1 VTTHRTTAADRA
13 RGPVRRGTPRRWA
26 VLVGTGL
33 VGVAV
38 AVAGGVVA
46 VGGGAEA
53 GVSMQVPRAAPVPA
67 VTTAEPVPD
76 DAPRAGRTDVRDD
89 DRVADR
95 EDPVPVRAATLPPVV
110 AASPPVRVVV
120 GGLVDVR
127 VRPVGVDP
135 DGSMELPSSGDVAGW
150 YRFGAAP
157 GDPEGTVVIAS
168 HVDTSDGVG
177 EFAALGSA
185 EAGQAV
191 TVRGADGERH
201 RYRVTD
207 VRRYDKSDVP
217 LDELFDR
224 TGDPRLVLV
233 TCGGRW
239 DARAGSY
246 EDNLVVRAVPDAAG
260 RADR

>member
-1 VTTHRTTAADRA
+1 
-13 RGPVRRGTPRRWA
+13 
-26 VLVGTGL
+26 
-33 VGVAV
+33 
-38 AVAGGVVA
+38 
-46 VGGGAEA
+46 
-53 GVSMQVPRAAPVPA
+53 
-67 VTTAEPVPD
+67 
-76 DAPRAGRTDVRDD
+76 
-89 DRVADR
+89 
-95 EDPVPVRAATLPPVV
+95 
-110 AASPPVRVVV
+110 
-120 GGLVDVR
+120 
-127 VRPVGVDP
+127 
-135 DGSMELPSSGDVAGW
+135 MELPSSGDVAGW

-157 GDPEGTVVIAS
+157 GDAAGTVVLAS

>member
-1 VTTHRTTAADRA
+1 VTTYRTTAADRA

-26 VLVGTGL
+26 ILVGTGL
-33 VGVAV
+33 AGVGV

-67 VTTAEPVPD
+67 ATTAEPAPD
-76 DAPRAGRTDVRDD
+76 DAPRAGRTDVRG
-89 DRVADR
+89 ADR
-95 EDPVPVRAATLPPVV
+95 GDLVPVRPATLPPVV

-168 HVDTSDGVG
+168 HVDTADGVG

-224 TGDPRLVLV
+224 TADPRLVLV

-239 DARAGSY
+239 DAQAGSY